1 MFHCRLVLFSFS
13 LLFLVDSSNQ
23 HYLGIFVV
31 VSLDIFIIII
41 FVRMWFINY
50 PKDQIIILR
59 GVFYEVDEILGEF
72 PGDEGVRI
80 LVLLPHG
87 RLADG
92 NPSPITYLFQLNI
105 SRVDGIWVTYSTVAY
120 LWDCRYGNSPC
131 QFFHFIE
138 TKSHV
143 DKETQYRA

>member
-1 MFHCRLVLFSFS
+1 MSHCRCVLFYFI
-13 LLFLVDSSNQ
+13 LLFFIARYNQ
-23 HYLGIFVV
+23 NFVSIFII
-31 VSLDIFIIII
+31 VSFGIFIIII
-41 FVRMWFINY
+41 FFSRWFINY
-50 PKDQIIILR
+50 YQDQTIILR
-59 GVFYEVDEILGEF
+59 GVLDEVDEIISEL

-87 RLADG
+87 RLADD